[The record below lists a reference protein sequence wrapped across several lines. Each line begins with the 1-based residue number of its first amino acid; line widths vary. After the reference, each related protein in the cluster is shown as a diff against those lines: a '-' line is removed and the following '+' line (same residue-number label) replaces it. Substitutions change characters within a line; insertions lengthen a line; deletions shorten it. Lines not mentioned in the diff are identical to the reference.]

1 LKTFTLINRKDTAN
15 FTIFNPEVKEDSYEF
30 LFKFRD
36 GRTSDVGEV
45 VIQRNESLYNPN
57 TFYLDVRWKERTNS
71 IYSENV
77 IYEVFGK
84 KVQFFEKLDEII
96 LEKIKAYIMLQLENI
111 HKLDGKLIG
120 DWKCYYVGEEGEY
133 YRIFFD
139 SMTTTDIRA
148 EFPFIQRGPDKGIM
162 DIKWKVG

>member
-1 LKTFTLINRKDTAN
+1 MKRLNIENFTLINRKDTAN

-57 TFYLDVRWKERTNS
+57 TFHLDVRWKERTNS
-71 IYSENV
+71 IYFENV

-84 KVQFFEKLDEII
+84 KAQFFEKLDEIM
-96 LEKIKAYIMLQLENI
+96 LEKLKHI
-111 HKLDGKLIG
+111 
-120 DWKCYYVGEEGEY
+120 
-133 YRIFFD
+133 
-139 SMTTTDIRA
+139 
-148 EFPFIQRGPDKGIM
+148 
-162 DIKWKVG
+162 